1 MKLSTK
7 EDWNYQDYKTTRLEI
22 EKYRHENEWVEVV
35 NRIVPDGDFS
45 YIELGCAPGF
55 CSAVVVG
62 KKIWDISGV
71 DFSNSESVF
80 MRTLS
85 LIDKKATY
93 YQGDIFEFNELMKFE
108 IVSSY
113 GLVEHFSEFELKK
126 ILDIHDKF
134 LKKSGYLIIEIP
146 NFTGFQYL
154 WHFLI
159 DKPNLQIH
167 NTKIMTPKV
176 LALFYETL
184 GYKIL
189 FCDYVGILQVWGVSS
204 FEKSPLLKFLFKTL
218 GFTINKFSRLL
229 KAVNLKIEGKNFSPA
244 LLLVAKKELD

>member
-1 MKLSTK
+1 MRLSTND
-7 EDWNYQDYKTTRLEI
+7 DWNYLEFKTTHLEI
-22 EKYRHENEWVEVV
+22 EKYRNENEWVEIV
-35 NRIVPDGDFS
+35 NRIVPDGRFS

-62 KKIWDISGV
+62 KKMWDISGI
-71 DFSNSESVF
+71 DFSNSESIF
-80 MRTLS
+80 TGTLS

-93 YQGDIFEFNELMKFE
+93 YQGDIFEFNQPLKFE

-113 GLVEHFSEFELKK
+113 GLVEHFSEFELQK
-126 ILDIHDKF
+126 ILFIHDKF
-134 LKKSGYLIIEIP
+134 LKKSGYLIIEVP
-146 NFTGFQYL
+146 NFNGLQYL
-154 WHFLI
+154 WHSLV

-167 NTKIMTPKV
+167 NTKIMDPKA
-176 LALFYETL
+176 LASFYEAL

-204 FEKSPLLKFLFKTL
+204 FEKSPLLKFLIKSL

-229 KAVNLKIEGKNFSPA
+229 KAVDLKIEGKNFSPA
-244 LLLVAKKELD
+244 LLLVAKKN